1 MADLAGAHIRAR
13 LDSHS
18 DGRRQSLTYPV
29 LAKQLERSATA
40 GAVIAWASTRMTSST
55 CSPRSGSEA
64 CEKKSQ
70 DHDELDLG

>member
-40 GAVIAWASTRMTSST
+40 GAVIA
-55 CSPRSGSEA
+55 
-64 CEKKSQ
+64 
-70 DHDELDLG
+70 